1 MQPIS
6 RNFIFRKNQNFL
18 FQKMENIQRIFR
30 QVDLFHFLS
39 FHFSFIFFHKIIK
52 KLILTVEILTFKN
65 VFL

>member
-1 MQPIS
+1 
-6 RNFIFRKNQNFL
+6 
-18 FQKMENIQRIFR
+18 MENIQRIFR
-30 QVDLFHFLS
+30 QVDLFHLLS